1 MLDPPRDNVSCYD
14 ICSHRLNLRA
24 DDEACLFIAAGC
36 DFLACALVA
45 PETVPPAAVWIDW
58 PEGAA
63 HSDGWRAAVPA
74 GALAAGSAVTAVE
87 RAGRWG
93 GMQVVVVV
101 RRGAILDAVD
111 ALPVGTADWPDA
123 PGGQRDDPAERRDGP
138 DALQDGP
145 DARRGDPAGC
155 REDLCREDLADCP
168 AGQAERRDGRVA
180 YPDGRDGRRA
190 DGRTPGR
197 SGRMPGRLGP
207 PGRHAPGGGLM
218 GRTGGRQPGPGGR
231 THT

>member
-1 MLDPPRDNVSCYD
+1 M
-14 ICSHRLNLRA
+14 
-24 DDEACLFIAAGC
+24 
-36 DFLACALVA
+36 
-45 PETVPPAAVWIDW
+45 
-58 PEGAA
+58 
-63 HSDGWRAAVPA
+63 
-74 GALAAGSAVTAVE
+74 
-87 RAGRWG
+87 
-93 GMQVVVVV
+93 VV
-101 RRGAILDAVD
+101 RRDAILDAVD

-190 DGRTPGR
+190 D
-197 SGRMPGRLGP
+197 LGV
-207 PGRHAPGGGLM
+207 RRA
-218 GRTGGRQPGPGGR
+218 GPDECQGDLDHPDA
-231 THT
+231 THREAA